1 MNSGTVQDILMG
13 PIGRILGLMFLVSV
27 FSIAL
32 GTVNGLYLQTED
44 ACVVNHERFDR
55 IVSKE
60 TGDTSADDR
69 WSKVNAV
76 VASTATAA
84 AQVGTS
90 AYRLKK
96 DSSTG
101 CEFEATAAETTSYTP
116 LGTEVST
123 TATGGVTGGKWEA
136 ESGIFKG
143 LMGGVIGIILQ
154 ACGLAGPVM
163 LLIQLGSYA
172 KSFMTATG
180 MHPLLGI
187 VIMLLVL
194 LLVATLLNVFIP
206 FLEGA
211 VFAIDP
217 NRFQMYDT
225 GLGQLSV
232 VVRSFYGVVLVS
244 GVLMVVWTLWNNVNS
259 GNMLAGQRM

>member
-1 MNSGTVQDILMG
+1 MNAGTIQDILMG

-32 GTVNGLYLQTED
+32 GTVNGLFLQTQD
-44 ACVVNHERFDR
+44 ACVLNHERFDR
-55 IVSKE
+55 VVAQGGTPNADERWRQVTSSA
-60 TGDTSADDR
+60 TLGAAVVPVTSASLLVKDGDECQI
-69 WSKVNAV
+69 S
-76 VASTATAA
+76 STAITAA
-84 AQVGTS
+84 TD
-90 AYRLKK
+90 L
-96 DSSTG
+96 
-101 CEFEATAAETTSYTP
+101 YTP
-116 LGTEVST
+116 LGTEVNV
-123 TATGGVTGGKWEA
+123 AAGGLVIAGGEWAA

-163 LLIQLGSYA
+163 LLVQLGSYA

-244 GVLMVVWTLWNNVNS
+244 GVLMVIWSLWNNVNS
-259 GNMLAGQRM
+259 GNMLQGQRM